1 MPAGL
6 PCLSSN
12 NSIESESQT
21 VELTTAHKR
30 TAHCLQTAIQGLAKK
45 YGVERL
51 GFLTLTFPDSV
62 RDMREASRR
71 FNSLAT
77 NVLKKRYCR
86 GIRVWERH
94 RSGCLHAHLVV
105 VLPVDIRSGVDF
117 QAFAEGD
124 YRSASQF
131 LRDEWKFWRSITNYD
146 GKHPDHAYAI
156 FGRTEL
162 LPVKSTAEGIAY
174 YVGGYIAKH
183 VGQRDG
189 PDKGK
194 RFVSYLGFEAGERQ
208 FKPGFAWR
216 TPGSQEWRLKLRY
229 FARVV
234 GATCMEDLTKKF
246 GPRWAY
252 SFKDQIIASEP
263 ELEDHLEQRFANG
276 KALVDSGQIYRQ
288 KWEPK
293 KLAYLR
299 AGDAPPSADE
309 WEARRYT
316 PPLPCPAPKGP
327 RIAKPSPPDV
337 LEVSRAFCARLQ
349 VAFPEEP
356 SEKWARLRE
365 TVRALPQ
372 SGEPKRV
379 APVPRP
385 GEMWWEW

>member
-1 MPAGL
+1 MA
-6 PCLSSN
+6 
-12 NSIESESQT
+12 
-21 VELTTAHKR
+21 KR
-30 TAHCLQTAIQGLAKK
+30 

-71 FNSLAT
+71 FNSLST
-77 NVLKKRYCR
+77 NVLKKRYER

-117 QAFAEGD
+117 HAFTEGD
-124 YRSASQF
+124 YRSASPF
-131 LRDEWKFWRSITNYD
+131 LRAEWKFWRSITNYD
-146 GKHPDHAYAI
+146 GKHPDHSYAI

-183 VGQRDG
+183 VGQREE

-194 RFVSYLGFEAGERQ
+194 RFVAYLGFQAGERQ
-208 FKPGFAWR
+208 FKPSFAWR

-234 GATCMEDLTKKF
+234 GATCMEDLTKMF

-263 ELEDHLEQRFANG
+263 ELEDHLEQRFRDG
-276 KALVDSGQIYRQ
+276 KKLVESGLIHRQ

-299 AGDAPPSADE
+299 PAEVPPSADD
-309 WEARRYT
+309 WEAMREVH
-316 PPLPCPAPKGP
+316 PPCPPAPVRRLGA
-327 RIAKPSPPDV
+327 IPSPPEI
-337 LEVSRAFCARLQ
+337 LKASRSFCDRLSEM
-349 VAFPEEP
+349 FPEGP
-356 SEKWARLRE
+356 SEKWIRLRE
-365 TVRALPQ
+365 AVRALPPA
-372 SGEPKRV
+372 GESKRV
-379 APVPRP
+379 APAVRLD
-385 GEMWWEW
+385 EWWWEW